1 MRQEEAMSDEAIFD
15 PDRTSDARFFRDRAR
30 AERLYRRHADTARA
44 RRIHAEM
51 AEHYE
56 AVAALL
62 DARAGRM
69 PRSLAAAL
77 RGMLSRLR
85 QH

>member
-1 MRQEEAMSDEAIFD
+1 MSDEAACHA
-15 PDRTSDARFFRDRAR
+15 DRTSDARFFRARAR
-30 AERLYRRHADTARA
+30 AERLYRRHAGTARA

-56 AVAALL
+56 TVAALL
-62 DARAGRM
+62 DTKAGRS

-77 RGMLSRLR
+77 RGMLSRLW

>member
-1 MRQEEAMSDEAIFD
+1 MSDEVAFD
-15 PDRTSDARFFRDRAR
+15 PDRESDARFFRARAR
-30 AERLYRRHADTARA
+30 AERLYRRHAGTARA

-51 AEHYE
+51 AEHYD

-62 DARAGRM
+62 DAKAGRTS
-69 PRSLAAAL
+69 RSLAAAL